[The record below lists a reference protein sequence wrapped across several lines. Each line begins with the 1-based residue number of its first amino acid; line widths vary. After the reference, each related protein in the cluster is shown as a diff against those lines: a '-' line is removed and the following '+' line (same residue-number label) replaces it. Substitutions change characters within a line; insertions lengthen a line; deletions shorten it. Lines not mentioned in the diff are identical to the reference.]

1 MRGLWLENE
10 RVRFREDVPD
20 PQPPSG
26 EALVRV
32 RLAGVC
38 NTDLEMVN
46 GYYPFTGVPG
56 HEFVGEVES
65 APEAPEW
72 AGRRVVGE
80 INAAC
85 GACAACAAGRRS
97 HCERRT
103 VLGLIGRNGTFAERL
118 TLPLANL
125 HAVPDG
131 VPDEAAVFTE
141 PLAAALRIGEQ
152 ARLSRN
158 DRVVVIGDGK
168 LGHLV
173 ALAWAFDVGS
183 LVVATRSERAR
194 PVLEARGI
202 RCVPAA
208 ALPDASADVAIE
220 CSGAPGG
227 LDTARRL
234 VRPGGT
240 IVLKS
245 TYRGRTELDFVRLVV
260 DEVTL
265 IGSRCG
271 PFAPALD
278 RLARRS
284 ASGCGPGRGDLRS
297 RRGRGRAGA
306 RRASGR
312 AQGAAAALKPS
323 RVNP

>member
-1 MRGLWLENE
+1 MRALWLEDG

-20 PQPPSG
+20 PQPPRG
-26 EALVRV
+26 EAVVRV

-38 NTDLEMVN
+38 NTDLEMVK
-46 GYYPFTGVPG
+46 GYYAFTGVPG
-56 HEFVGEVES
+56 HEFVGQVERADD
-65 APEAPEW
+65 APGW
-72 AGRRVVGE
+72 VGRRVVGE
-80 INAAC
+80 INATC
-85 GACAACAAGRRS
+85 GACAPCLAGRRS
-97 HCERRT
+97 HCEQRT
-103 VLGLIGRNGTFAERL
+103 VLGLIGRHGTFAERL
-118 TLPLANL
+118 TLPVSNL

-152 ARLSRN
+152 ARLSRE

-173 ALAWAFDVGS
+173 ALAWARDVGS
-183 LVVATRSERAR
+183 LLVATRSARAR
-194 PVLEARGI
+194 PVLEAHGV

-208 ALPDASADVAIE
+208 ELRDASADVVVE
-220 CSGAPGG
+220 CTGDPGG
-227 LDTARRL
+227 LATARRL
-234 VRPGGT
+234 VRPAGT

-245 TYRGRTELDFVRLVV
+245 TYRGRTDLDFVRLVV

-278 RLARRS
+278 RLARGALPVASLVDARFDLS
-284 ASGCGPGRGDLRS
+284 AGEDALARAAQPGTLKVILR
-297 RRGRGRAGA
+297 
-306 RRASGR
+306 
-312 AQGAAAALKPS
+312 P
-323 RVNP
+323 

>member
-72 AGRRVVGE
+72 AGRRVAGE

-173 ALAWAFDVGS
+173 ALAWASDVGS

-202 RCVPAA
+202 GACPPRRCR
-208 ALPDASADVAIE
+208 
-220 CSGAPGG
+220 
-227 LDTARRL
+227 THRRM
-234 VRPGGT
+234 
-240 IVLKS
+240 
-245 TYRGRTELDFVRLVV
+245 
-260 DEVTL
+260 
-265 IGSRCG
+265 
-271 PFAPALD
+271 
-278 RLARRS
+278 
-284 ASGCGPGRGDLRS
+284 
-297 RRGRGRAGA
+297 
-306 RRASGR
+306 
-312 AQGAAAALKPS
+312 
-323 RVNP
+323 